1 MDKVA
6 CWWTTAT
13 MRPATGCGSSC
24 NVSRIGVTGR
34 PENRTMLPPEE
45 LAEYL
50 AEFGLQTA
58 AGRGK
63 IPIMDLDLDQRM
75 DLN

>member
-1 MDKVA
+1 
-6 CWWTTAT
+6 
-13 MRPATGCGSSC
+13 
-24 NVSRIGVTGR
+24 
-34 PENRTMLPPEE
+34 MLPPEE